1 MKLSTYRSAIGLV
14 LLIATAAAAQEAER
28 GYKELPNFHEVNGH
42 VFRGGQPLK
51 GGLQKLS
58 KLGVKT
64 IINLRDN
71 DSHAAAEEAE
81 ARALGFRY
89 FNVPFANFGR
99 PSDAE
104 VDKVLELL
112 TDVQNQ
118 PVFVHCKR
126 GSDRTGMVI
135 AIYRVLFDGWTSE
148 EAKAEAK
155 RFGLGFWQVGM
166 KDFIGDY
173 CKRKKT

>member
-1 MKLSTYRSAIGLV
+1 MRRSPSWSVIFVV
-14 LLIATAAAAQEAER
+14 LFIATVATAQEAER
-28 GYKELPNFHEVNGH
+28 KSKELPNFHQVSTE
-42 VFRGGQPLK
+42 VFRGGQPQK

-58 KLGVKT
+58 ELGIKT

-71 DSHAAAEEAE
+71 DALASEEEAE
-81 ARALGFRY
+81 AHALGFRY
-89 FNVPFANFGR
+89 FNVPLDNFGR

-104 VDKVLELL
+104 VDKILALV

-135 AIYRVLFDGWTSE
+135 AIYRILFEGWSNE

-155 RFGLGFWQVGM
+155 RFGLGFWQRGM
-166 KDFIGDY
+166 KDYIGDY
-173 CKRKKT
+173 SKRRKK

>member
-1 MKLSTYRSAIGLV
+1 MRRSPSWSAILLV
-14 LLIATAAAAQEAER
+14 LFIATVVSAQEAGR
-28 GYKELPNFHEVNGH
+28 KYKELPNFHEVNAE
-42 VFRGGQPLK
+42 VFRGGQPQK

-58 KLGVKT
+58 ELGIKT
-64 IINLRDN
+64 IINLRN
-71 DSHAAAEEAE
+71 DDALASEEEAE

-89 FNVPFANFGR
+89 FNLPLDSFGR

-104 VDKVLELL
+104 VDKILALV

-135 AIYRVLFDGWTSE
+135 AIYRILFEGWTSE

-155 RFGLGFWQVGM
+155 RYGLGFWQVKM
-166 KDFIGDY
+166 KDYIGDY
-173 CKRKKT
+173 AKRRKR